1 MIKLFGVLS
10 IGGAVYF
17 GLRRTR
23 KTFRDL
29 GSRRYPK
36 FVYADVEVEELG
48 IPVFT
53 YHSIASRATP
63 DSVTPA
69 EFDHHIQY
77 LSENGYHTLTADELH
92 DYLVHGSSGPPKSV
106 VITFDDGRATLWTVA
121 YSILKKYNLKAVSFI
136 VPGTMSEAGVRP
148 TLSDY
153 EAGKPVS
160 LAELLS
166 ADLSDTPAITWD
178 EARVMHASGLVDFQ
192 SHTFDH
198 TLIFCTPEIVDFINP
213 AFRFGYNNYDIPVIR
228 YEGSDRLH
236 SRPCLGTPIY
246 RNQSRMSA
254 ARRFFDDQELRSAC
268 IDYVEKHG
276 GEAFFAQ
283 RSWRADLFRFVEAYR
298 GEHEFQEAFETEE
311 EQEQAIRD
319 NLIQSKQLIEEH
331 LPNHT
336 VRHLCYPWHCYSAL
350 AACLAREAGYVT
362 NLIDINPQ
370 KLFPVWNDPYIVQRV
385 LPINEYGDDPYQ
397 ITRIDARDNMVL
409 SLPGKGRI
417 TYRHRLVSRL
427 LRAPRIAERLNDENP
442 GFDRSLPSLL

>member
-1 MIKLFGVLS
+1 MIKLFGALS
-10 IGGAVYF
+10 IGGAAYL
-17 GLRRTR
+17 GLRRTW

-29 GSRRYPK
+29 GLRRYPK

-69 EFDHHIQY
+69 EFDRHMRY
-77 LSENGYHTLTADELH
+77 LSDNGYHALSADELH
-92 DYLVHGSSGPPKSV
+92 DYLMYGNPVPPKSV

-121 YSILKKYNLKAVSFI
+121 YPILKRYDLKAVSFI

-153 EAGKPVS
+153 EAGKPIS

-178 EARVMHASGLVDFQ
+178 EAKVMHASGLVDFQ
-192 SHTFDH
+192 SHTLDH
-198 TLIFCTPEIVDFINP
+198 TLIFCTPEIMDFINP

-228 YEGSDRLH
+228 YGGADRVH
-236 SRPCLGTPIY
+236 YRPRLGTPIC
-246 RNQSRMSA
+246 RNRSRMSA

-283 RSWRADLFRFVEAYR
+283 AGWRAELFRFVETYR
-298 GEHEFQEAFETEE
+298 REHTLRESFETEE
-311 EQEQAIRD
+311 QQAQAIRGS
-319 NLIQSKQLIEEH
+319 LIQSKQRIEEH

-336 VRHLCYPWHCYSAL
+336 VRHLCYPWHRYSGL
-350 AACLAREAGYVT
+350 ATCQAREAGYVT
-362 NLIDINPQ
+362 SFIDINPH
-370 KLFPVWNDPYIVQRV
+370 KLFPVWNDPYIVQKV
-385 LPINEYGDDPYQ
+385 LPISEYGDDPYQ
-397 ITRIDARDNMVL
+397 ITRIDARDNTVL

-417 TYRHRLVSRL
+417 TYTQRFASRL
-427 LRAPRIAERLNDENP
+427 LR
-442 GFDRSLPSLL
+442 LPKLFSG